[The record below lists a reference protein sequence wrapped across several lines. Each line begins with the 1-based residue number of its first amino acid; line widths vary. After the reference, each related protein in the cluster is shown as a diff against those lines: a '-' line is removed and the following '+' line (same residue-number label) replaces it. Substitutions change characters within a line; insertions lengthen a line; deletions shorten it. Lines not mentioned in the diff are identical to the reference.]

1 MAVEMKIIQG
11 FQSDFEIDLNTALG
25 EGWFNDTSSLR
36 VTGLDFDD
44 FIYHT
49 LVFRQTPEE

>member
-11 FQSDFEIDLNTALG
+11 FQSNFEIDLNFALQD
-25 EGWFNDTSSLR
+25 GWLNETGSLQ
-36 VTGLDFDD
+36 VTGADFDD

-49 LVFRQTPEE
+49 LVFRNVEE

>member
-11 FQSDFEIDLNTALG
+11 FQGDFEIDLNTALG
-25 EGWFNDTSSLR
+25 DGWLNETGSLQ
-36 VTGLDFDD
+36 VTGADVDD